1 MSSNEGR
8 HRGPRPTGW
17 KHTLVRVSLLL
28 CLTASAGAA
37 QQLMLGTGG
46 VRGVIRDS
54 AGFGI
59 ADAEVTLRG
68 SALRIQ
74 TDQEGRFELA
84 KVPAGRLTV
93 RVRRL
98 GFRPDTV
105 DVMVMA
111 GKVVPLEVVM
121 GRHQVTIAPVVVRG
135 RTELTGWRAGFY
147 SRKQLGTGRF
157 FTREEIEHRN
167 PGMLSDMFRS
177 VPGAQVMSS
186 RSELI
191 QNRVRFRGANCA
203 PLVWLDG
210 SPLGAGEFDLDAIS
224 PYSIEAMEVYSGTG
238 NAPPQYRVNS
248 AISSACGTILI
259 WSREG
264 PKKQPRRNT
273 SAAAALARMVENKQI
288 FTATEVDVAAR
299 EDSAH
304 LVRPVYPDALHEGGV
319 SGSVLAEFVVEESGQ
334 VNIEMMSI
342 VFASHPSFAGAV
354 QEALREAIYIP
365 AIRQGYPVRQVVQ
378 HEFKFVP
385 DTMGKK
391 K

>member
-1 MSSNEGR
+1 MRSIEGR
-8 HRGPRPTGW
+8 HRDPCPRGW
-17 KHTLVRVSLLL
+17 EHTLVRVTLLL
-28 CLTASAGAA
+28 CLTASSGAA

-46 VRGVIRDS
+46 VRGVVRDS

-84 KVPAGRLTV
+84 KVPAGPLTV

-105 DVMVMA
+105 DIMVMA
-111 GKVVPLEVVM
+111 GKIVPFEVVM
-121 GRHQVTIAPVVVRG
+121 GRHLVTIAPMVVRG

-157 FTREEIEHRN
+157 FTREEIEQRN

-177 VPGAQVMSS
+177 VPGARVVSS
-186 RSELI
+186 RADMI
-191 QNRVRFRGANCA
+191 PNRVRFRGANCA

-210 SPLGAGEFDLDAIS
+210 SPLGAGEFDLDALS
-224 PYSIEAMEVYSGTG
+224 PASIEAMEVYSGSG

-264 PKKQPRRNT
+264 PRKQPRRNT

-288 FTATEVDVAAR
+288 FTSNEVDVAAR

-304 LVRPVYPDALHEGGV
+304 LVRPLYPDELHEGGI

-334 VNIEMMSI
+334 VNVEMMSI
-342 VFASHPSFAGAV
+342 VFTSHPSFASAV

>member
-1 MSSNEGR
+1 MF
-8 HRGPRPTGW
+8 
-17 KHTLVRVSLLL
+17 
-28 CLTASAGAA
+28 
-37 QQLMLGTGG
+37 GTGG
-46 VRGVIRDS
+46 VRGLVRDS

-59 ADAEVTLRG
+59 ADAEVTLTG

-84 KVPAGRLTV
+84 KVPAGPLTV

-98 GFRPDTV
+98 GFRPDTI

-111 GKVVPLEVVM
+111 GRIVPLEVVM

-135 RTELTGWRAGFY
+135 RTALRGWRAGFY
-147 SRKQLGTGRF
+147 SRKELGTGYF
-157 FTREEIEHRN
+157 FTREEIEQRN

-191 QNRVRFRGANCA
+191 QNRVRFRGAKCA

-210 SPLGAGEFDLDAIS
+210 SPLSAGEFDLDALS
-224 PYSIEAMEVYSGTG
+224 PGSIEAMEVYSGSG

-264 PKKQPRRNT
+264 PKRPPRQNT

-288 FTATEVDVAAR
+288 FTANEVDVAAR
-299 EDSAH
+299 EDSANM
-304 LVRPVYPDALHEGGV
+304 VRPVYPDALHEGGV

-334 VNIEMMSI
+334 VNVDMMSI
-342 VFASHPSFAGAV
+342 VFSSHPSFASAV